1 MNTKYLLIV
10 MTIVCSCLVAPA
22 LGDRTFDGQVND
34 QWDVDENWNPN
45 TAPGE
50 GDVAIIPTGFNVKI
64 DVTTAKAKS
73 IQIAED
79 SDLSIERGG
88 ILTLHG
94 NGVTSLIGG
103 DLKFAGG
110 SGNDPIL
117 HFKYDHTLST
127 VPNELIPARQ
137 VIGDVQGVIRGDS
150 GKVLTL
156 AHQGNS
162 RLQLTGTL
170 LIEIA
175 LVNNE
180 VVNGNYGTISLSEN
194 AKSGSGLWKAT
205 QGELTVNVEVTGVGT
220 WEVGAGGTI
229 EVNVDLED
237 IAGPVHILNGGELL
251 LNASLCSPGALDFE
265 EGVIQVGS
273 ASPALTFY
281 VGGTC
286 PT

>member
-1 MNTKYLLIV
+1 MIAKNLLIV
-10 MTIVCSCLVAPA
+10 MTAVCVCLVGPVLA
-22 LGDRTFDGQVND
+22 DRTFDGDFND
-34 QWDVDENWNPN
+34 QWDVQENWSQDTLPAE
-45 TAPGE
+45 T
-50 GDVAIIPTGFNVKI
+50 DVAIIPTGFNVKI
-64 DVTTAKAKS
+64 DVTTAKARS

-94 NGVTSLIGG
+94 DGVTSLIGG

-110 SGNDPIL
+110 SGNDPVL

-127 VPNELIPARQ
+127 IPDNDDPARR

-150 GKVLTL
+150 GKALTL

-180 VVNGNYGTISLSEN
+180 VVNGNYGTITLSEN
-194 AKSGSGLWKAT
+194 PKSGSGLWKAT

-229 EVNVDLED
+229 EVNVDLEE

-265 EGVIQVGS
+265 EGVIQVGG
-273 ASPALTFY
+273 ANPAITFY

-286 PT
+286 AA